1 MMWDETR
8 NPPTRMTPEEE
19 QKANELINS
28 LFEPKRIAVSNRALI
43 RHKRKSAA
51 RLKVKR

>member
-1 MMWDETR
+1 
-8 NPPTRMTPEEE
+8 MTPKEE
-19 QKANELINS
+19 QKANELINC
-28 LFEPKRIAVSNRALI
+28 LFEPKRIAVPNRAPI